1 MNGDYRARKKG
12 LGGRIMDTIYQDI
25 PRIYTAVAE
34 WLACMIY
41 CLVLKR
47 KIDNRKFSLLS
58 LAMLVVQSAFLVL
71 TKNLPVT
78 FWLPCMFIA
87 VILMYVFMYLVCDTT
102 VNVVGYYCARAF
114 LLAEFAASLEWQ
126 LACFFMGR
134 TKSVVVQALLFIAVY
149 GLVFVW
155 AHYMEVSITR
165 GVYQLEINA
174 HELWA
179 AIIIAVAIFA
189 FSNLSFILQNT
200 PFSSEV
206 AADIFYIR
214 TLVDIAGIMI
224 LYVYQSR
231 ICELLAEKELRN
243 IHAML
248 KAQYDKYRNYQNSFD
263 LINMKYHDLK
273 HQIAGLRAEM
283 SDEER
288 KEWID
293 TLEQELEAYSPE
305 LQTGNSVLD
314 TLIAGKMLNCRANN
328 IKITCVAD
336 GNILDFM
343 HVADICTIFGNALD
357 NAIENVSLIGDQEK
371 RLIHIAISPK
381 KNFVLIQINNY
392 CESRLNIKNGYP
404 VTTKAD
410 KGNHGFGLKSIRYT
424 VEKYHGTLNFDI
436 NDNWFELRILI
447 PQQE

>member
-1 MNGDYRARKKG
+1 MEN
-12 LGGRIMDTIYQDI
+12 IYQDI
-25 PRIYTAVAE
+25 PRLYTALAE

-47 KIDNRKFSLLS
+47 KIRNKTFIIFSV
-58 LAMLVVQSAFLVL
+58 LALIVQSVFLVF
-71 TKNLPVT
+71 TKNLPVI
-78 FWLPCMFIA
+78 FWIPCMLIA
-87 VILMYVFMYLVCDTT
+87 VGFMYLFLYLTCDTSR
-102 VNVVGYYCARAF
+102 NVVGYYCARAF
-114 LLAEFAASLEWQ
+114 LLAELAASLEWQ
-126 LACFFMGR
+126 LACFFL
-134 TKSVVVQALLFIAVY
+134 TKNDSYAIQILILVSVYV
-149 GLVFVW
+149 LVFTW

-165 GVYQLEINA
+165 GIFQLEINY

-179 AIIIAVAIFA
+179 AITIAAAIFA
-189 FSNLSFILQNT
+189 FSNLSFIVQNT
-200 PFSSEV
+200 PFSAGV
-206 AADIFYIR
+206 AADVFYIR

-243 IHAML
+243 IHSML
-248 KAQYDKYRNYQNSFD
+248 KAQYDKYRGYQTTFD
-263 LINMKYHDLK
+263 MINMKYHDLK
-273 HQIAGLRAEM
+273 HQIAGLRSEM

-288 KEWID
+288 KKWID
-293 TLEQELEAYSPE
+293 TLEQELESYSPE

-314 TLIAGKMLNCRANN
+314 TLIAGKMMNCRANN

-343 HVADICTIFGNALD
+343 HVADICTVFGNALD
-357 NAIENVSLIGDQEK
+357 NAIESVSLIEDPEK
-371 RLIHIAISPK
+371 RLIHMAISPK

-392 CESRLNIKNGYP
+392 CENHITMKNGYP

-424 VEKYHGTLNFDI
+424 LEKYHGTVNFDI
-436 NDNWFELRILI
+436 KDNWFELKMLI
-447 PQQE
+447 PKGGVS

>member
-1 MNGDYRARKKG
+1 
-12 LGGRIMDTIYQDI
+12 MDAIYQDI
-25 PRIYTAVAE
+25 PRIYTAIAE
-34 WLACMIY
+34 WLACFSY

-47 KIDNRKFSLLS
+47 KVNNKRFTLYSVVALLF
-58 LAMLVVQSAFLVL
+58 QSAFLVL
-71 TKNLPVT
+71 TKNLPVV
-78 FWLPCMFIA
+78 FWLPCMLVA
-87 VILMYVFMYLVCDTT
+87 VALMYIYMFLICDVT

-126 LACFFMGR
+126 LACFFLGK
-134 TKSVVVQALLFIAVY
+134 TDSKVVQAAIFVFVY
-149 GLVFVW
+149 GLVFIW

-165 GVYQLEINA
+165 GVNQLEINS

-179 AIIIAVAIFA
+179 AIVIAAAIFA

-200 PFSSEV
+200 PFSSGV

-243 IHAML
+243 IQAML

-263 LINMKYHDLK
+263 LVNMKYHDLK

-288 KEWID
+288 KKWID
-293 TLEQELEAYSPE
+293 SLEQELEAYSPE

-314 TLIAGKMLNCRANN
+314 TLIAGKMFNCRANN

-357 NAIENVSLIGDQEK
+357 NAIENVSLIENADK

-392 CESRLNIKNGYP
+392 CESRLTIKNGYP
-404 VTTKAD
+404 VTTKSD
-410 KGNHGFGLKSIRYT
+410 KRNHGFGLKSIRYT

-436 NDNWFELRILI
+436 NDNWFELKILI
-447 PQQE
+447 PQP

>member
-1 MNGDYRARKKG
+1 MEN
-12 LGGRIMDTIYQDI
+12 IYQDI
-25 PRIYTAVAE
+25 PRLYTALAE

-47 KIDNRKFSLLS
+47 KIRNKTFIIFSV
-58 LAMLVVQSAFLVL
+58 LALIVQSVFLVF
-71 TKNLPVT
+71 TKNLPVI
-78 FWLPCMFIA
+78 FWIPCMLIA
-87 VILMYVFMYLVCDTT
+87 VGFMYLFLYLTCDTSR
-102 VNVVGYYCARAF
+102 NVVGYYCARAF
-114 LLAEFAASLEWQ
+114 LLAELAASLEWQ
-126 LACFFMGR
+126 LACFFL
-134 TKSVVVQALLFIAVY
+134 TKNDSYAIQILILVSVYV
-149 GLVFVW
+149 LVFTW

-165 GVYQLEINA
+165 GIFQLEINY

-179 AIIIAVAIFA
+179 ALAIAAAIFA
-189 FSNLSFILQNT
+189 FSNLSFIVQNT
-200 PFSSEV
+200 PFSAGV
-206 AADIFYIR
+206 TADVFYIR

-243 IHAML
+243 IHSML
-248 KAQYDKYRNYQNSFD
+248 KAQYDKYRGYQTTFD
-263 LINMKYHDLK
+263 MINMKYHDLK
-273 HQIAGLRAEM
+273 HQIAGLRSEM

-288 KEWID
+288 KKWID
-293 TLEQELEAYSPE
+293 TLEQELESYSPE

-314 TLIAGKMLNCRANN
+314 TLIAGKMMNCRANN

-343 HVADICTIFGNALD
+343 HVADICTVFGNALD
-357 NAIENVSLIGDQEK
+357 NAIESVSLIEDPEK
-371 RLIHIAISPK
+371 RLIHMAISPK

-392 CESRLNIKNGYP
+392 CENHITMKNGYP

-424 VEKYHGTLNFDI
+424 LEKYHGTVNFDI
-436 NDNWFELRILI
+436 KDNWFELKMLI
-447 PQQE
+447 PKGGVS